1 MSINI
6 SLDFDG
12 VCTDLSFVKQ
22 QKINEFDY
30 LYSPFSITLSEK
42 RKGVFELISVFGLFA
57 DIFIITSRPV
67 EDKIYIKKWLLEKEL
82 LPFIKDILCCGES
95 PKSVMMNQHEIKLLI
110 DDKPKHLVL
119 LDKKQKGIL
128 WEHQSWIDVAKEFI
142 NFTIADSNASIKVK
156 PELILT
162 EVDYTTDLSSSPVFI
177 LKFNDKSKL
186 KLRVCANEQV
196 KNRIISFLKI
206 TKENRYNHVSC
217 LVATNGLAIL
227 KTFIEGVGINSINA
241 NNRLIFIEKAGSALA
256 KLHSIQLSKPI
267 SDLKFSLADHNES
280 LLVFSADNYNLIITS
295 NNDVAFIDLEA
306 CNVGS
311 RWIDYCWTEKLL
323 CQNDDEKLALE
334 KGYFSIYTG
343 MKATNEE
350 SKLAEQNY
358 KLWLTYQLRQSKSV
372 HSSDSG
378 KAKIIDETLSELWN

>member
-82 LPFIKDILCCGES
+82 LPFIKDILCCGET
-95 PKSVMMNQHEIKLLI
+95 PKSVMMNQHGIKLLI
-110 DDKPKHLVL
+110 DDKSKHLVL

-142 NFTIADSNASIKVK
+142 NFTIADSNTSIKVK

-162 EVDYTTDLSSSPVFI
+162 KVDYATDLSSSPVFI

-186 KLRVCANEQV
+186 KLRACANEQV

-227 KTFIEGVGINSINA
+227 KTFIEGVGINSVNA

-280 LLVFSADNYNLIITS
+280 LLVFSADNYNLIITP

-343 MKATNEE
+343 KKATNEE
-350 SKLAEQNY
+350 LKLAEQNY

-378 KAKIIDETLSELWN
+378 KAKIIDETFSELWN